1 MERRTMTFHGGI
13 MDELEMSKKKYLL
26 VIDEHDVGIFH
37 AVMPMI
43 KFIEVIGMN
52 TTNDPN
58 IKLLASPQP
67 IESEVSI
74 SHEKKGKCIEE

>member
-1 MERRTMTFHGGI
+1 MSE
-13 MDELEMSKKKYLL
+13 EMVQQKKYLL
-26 VIDEHDVGIFH
+26 VIDEHNIGLMH

-43 KFIEVIGMN
+43 QFIEVIGMN

-67 IESEVSI
+67 IESAVSI
-74 SHEKKGKCIEE
+74 SHEQKDEHTEKCIEA